1 MRALITGANG
11 FAGSHL
17 IEYLISLQAEIHGTI
32 RSFRSDV
39 KNLADIDASKFA
51 LHPCDITDG
60 SAAGAL
66 IERIHPTHIF
76 HLAAQSYVPASWSA
90 PHATMTANV
99 LGTMNLLEAVRRHA
113 PDARMQVAGTSEEY
127 GRVESDECP
136 ITEDQPLRPLSPY
149 GVSKAAADLLARQ
162 YAASYNMHVVVTR
175 AFNHSG
181 PRRGHVFAESDWARQ
196 IALIECG
203 EQEAVISH
211 GNLDAI
217 RDYTDVRDIVRGYV
231 LSLTHGNAGDVYN
244 LCSGVD
250 ASPSMRQVLGQLC
263 ALANKAVTLRP
274 EPSRMRPSDVQRLI
288 GKNQKALE
296 VLGWSPSIPLAITL
310 RDLLCFHRQP
320 LHATGSKTPMT
331 V

>member
-17 IEYLISLQAEIHGTI
+17 IEYLLSLQAEVHGTV

-39 KNLADIDASKFA
+39 KNLAHIDAKA
-51 LHPCDITDG
+51 LTLHPCDVTDE
-60 SAAGAL
+60 SATADLVATL
-66 IERIHPTHIF
+66 KPTHIF
-76 HLAAQSYVPASWSA
+76 HLAAQSYVPASWAA

-99 LGTMNLLEAVRRHA
+99 LGTLNMLEAMRRHA

-127 GRVESDECP
+127 GHVEPSECP

-149 GVSKAAADLLARQ
+149 GVSKVAADLLAQQ
-162 YAASYNMHVVVTR
+162 YAASYGLHVVVTR
-175 AFNHSG
+175 AHNHTG

-196 IALIECG
+196 IALIERG
-203 EQEAVISH
+203 EQKAVISH

-231 LSLTHGNAGDVYN
+231 LSLTHGKAGEVYN
-244 LCSGVD
+244 LCSGVT
-250 ASPSMRQVLGQLC
+250 ASPTMRQVLSELC
-263 ALANKAVTLRP
+263 ALTEKTVVLRP
-274 EPSRMRPSDVQRLI
+274 DPSRMRPSDVQRLV
-288 GKNQKALE
+288 GENAKARHELN
-296 VLGWSPSIPLAITL
+296 WIPSIPLALTL
-310 RDLLCFHRQP
+310 GDLISYWRQT